1 MQNRREIREAVLKAI
16 YATEFSGESTD
27 EIMMKIL
34 RPSFQSTEKKSLE
47 FAEKLYLKTIKIKEE
62 ADELISKFLQNWE
75 LERLASID
83 RIALHMGIA
92 EFLFFDDIPTKV
104 TINEYIEI
112 AKKYSTN
119 KSGKFVNG
127 ILDSVLQ
134 QLKKEQK
141 IKKTGRGLIENKV

>member
-1 MQNRREIREAVLKAI
+1 MLNRREIRENVLKAL

-27 EIMMKIL
+27 EILGKIL
-34 RPSFQSTEKKSLE
+34 RPQFQSSEKTFLE
-47 FAEKLYLKTIKIKEE
+47 FAEKLYLKTIAIAEE
-62 ADELISKFLQNWE
+62 ANTIIEKFLKNWE

-112 AKKYSTN
+112 AKKYSTY

-127 ILDSVLQ
+127 MLDSVLSE
-134 QLKKEQK
+134 LKQENR
-141 IKKTGRGLIENKV
+141 IKKSGRGLIENKV

>member
-1 MQNRREIREAVLKAI
+1 MQNRREIREVVLKAI

-34 RPSFQSTEKKSLE
+34 RPPFQSTEKTSLE
-47 FAEKLYLKTIKIKEE
+47 FAEKLYLKTIKIKDE
-62 ADELISKFLQNWE
+62 ANALISTYLQNWE

-92 EFLFFDDIPTKV
+92 ELLFFDDIPTKV

-112 AKKYSTN
+112 AKKYSTY